1 MRNYVI
7 LSILSALIGAFL
19 SRTYFTR
26 EVITTK
32 TQVVDRTV
40 VVTHTV
46 VAKDGTKTIDSTITD
61 DKKQNETIVDKK
73 ASPAPKW
80 SVSALYGTSITHKVE
95 LYGTSVTY
103 QILGPIEVGA
113 WGLTNGSVGV
123 QIGVR
128 F

>member
-1 MRNYVI
+1 MKNYVI
-7 LSILSALIGAFL
+7 LCILSALVGAFL
-19 SRTYFTR
+19 SKSYFTR
-26 EVITTK
+26 EVVVTK
-32 TQVVDRTV
+32 TQVVDHTV

-61 DKKQNETIVDKK
+61 DKKEHQTVVDQK
-73 ASPAPKW
+73 ASKAPKW
-80 SVSALYGTSITHKVE
+80 GISALYGTSITHKVE

-113 WGLTNGSVGV
+113 WGLTNGSAGVSVG
-123 QIGVR
+123 IR